1 MHPNP
6 IFRGA
11 EREQNLDFA
20 RERGFGTLAVNGSE
34 GPLLAHVPFIISEDG
49 QTAEMH
55 LVRSNPIARALGD
68 GLPAVLSVEGPD
80 SYISPDWYE
89 IDDQVPTWN
98 YVSVSLRGS
107 LTLLDATVL
116 RKHLDS
122 LSVEHENRLAPKPPW
137 TSDKMTP
144 QVLEK
149 MMRFIVPVRLAI
161 EAVDGT
167 WKLGQNK
174 EDAART
180 SAAKFVK
187 SHKLGHETALLS
199 ALMLGAGKTE

>member
-6 IFRGA
+6 IFRSA
-11 EREQNLDFA
+11 ERTQNLDFA
-20 RERGFGTLAVNGSE
+20 RERGFGTVAVNGSE

-49 QTAEMH
+49 LTAEMH
-55 LVRSNPIARALGD
+55 LVRSNPIARAFGD

-122 LSVEHENRLAPKPPW
+122 LSAEHETRLAPKPPW

-149 MMRFIVPVRLAI
+149 MMRFIVPVRLSI

-187 SHKLGHETALLS
+187 SHKLGHETTLLS